1 LLPEGPRGLGSGG
14 YLLWPL
20 FGTSNQLLAGIS
32 FLLITIWLRKKGRPV
47 IYTVIPM
54 IFLLFMTLWAMVQ
67 QVVFEWSGLGQTDA
81 NMLLFVLGAVILGF
95 SIWILVTSVSLLYKP
110 EKIET

>member
-1 LLPEGPRGLGSGG
+1 VGFICLSGG

-32 FLLITIWLRKKGRPV
+32 FLLITIWLKKKGRTIV
-47 IYTVIPM
+47 YTLVPM

-67 QVVFEWSGLGQTDA
+67 QVVFEWSGYGENDPDL
-81 NMLLFVLGAVILGF
+81 LLFVLGAVILGF
-95 SIWILVTSVSLLYKP
+95 TIWILLEAVNLFFNQQVSQKN
-110 EKIET
+110 E